1 MTVSFKHPIGGRERI
16 GLPQVTRNKILARI
30 DTGARS
36 SSVHCE
42 KYWIEV
48 RRGKKILKA
57 AILSRNN
64 LFEFTDFKIKKV
76 KSSNGISEKRYVV
89 RLVITIGDHELE
101 SDFTLSN
108 RKKMKNPVLL
118 GRKFLRGAFVVD
130 VSRNFILSGKK
141 KKG

>member
-16 GLPQVTRNKILARI
+16 VLPQISRTKVLARI

-64 LFEFTDFKIKKV
+64 LFEFTEFKIKKV

-118 GRKFLRGAFVVD
+118 GRRFLRGVFVVD